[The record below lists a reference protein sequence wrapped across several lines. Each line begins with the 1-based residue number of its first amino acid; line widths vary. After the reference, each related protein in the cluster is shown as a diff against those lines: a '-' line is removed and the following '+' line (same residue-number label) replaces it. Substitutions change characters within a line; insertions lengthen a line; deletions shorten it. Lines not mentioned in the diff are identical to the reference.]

1 MSNFIYLYIYNVL
14 VPPRWLLEPKDIATV
29 AGRPA
34 RIDCQ
39 ADGVPQPHVRWK
51 MATGKCNVRLVSLLF
66 S

>member
-1 MSNFIYLYIYNVL
+1 M
-14 VPPRWLLEPKDIATV
+14 PPRWLLEPKDIATV

-51 MATGKCNVRLVSLLF
+51 MATGTWNILILSLYKTSISDF
-66 S
+66 F